1 MSTHLPLPLRLLRSL
16 AALALSF
23 GAFSAAAVDNAPA
36 AAAEL
41 AQAASISVAG
51 AVAHGAFPSPARP
64 LARGDTAAAYS
75 QGALFRISRDGAMAY
90 LFGTIHVGARSF
102 YPLAPQVSAALAQA
116 SQLVLE
122 LDTREEAA
130 FDRAVATHAS
140 YRDGDHIRNHVS
152 ADTLRRLVK
161 ALHAVGIPLSAVG
174 HLKPWLLANMLT
186 GLALEQSG
194 LQRAHGNESFLLD
207 AVQARGA
214 SLAELE
220 SADYQLSLFDTL
232 GDAHAESYLREALDD
247 LASGLAMTK
256 ARAVVAAWTS
266 GDADALEA
274 LIADTVGAGTVTSDF
289 TRRTLLDRRNPE
301 MAQRIEHIMKDGKVS
316 FVGVGLLHLLG
327 ANGLPQLLSQRGYQ
341 VERMH

>member
-1 MSTHLPLPLRLLRSL
+1 MSTSLPLPHPLVRAFAAFALSLSALSGL
-16 AALALSF
+16 AAD
-23 GAFSAAAVDNAPA
+23 SAPVAS
-36 AAAEL
+36 AE
-41 AQAASISVAG
+41 AQASGITLAG
-51 AVAHGAFPSPARP
+51 AAAHGAFKPPARP
-64 LARGDTAAAYS
+64 LARADTAAGYS
-75 QGALFRISRDGAMAY
+75 HGALFRISRAGEMAY
-90 LFGTIHVGARSF
+90 LFGTIHVGATSF
-102 YPLAPQVSAALAQA
+102 YPLAPRVSEALAQA

-122 LDTREEAA
+122 LDTRAEGA
-130 FDRAVATHAS
+130 FERAVAMHAS

-161 ALHAVGIPLSAVG
+161 ALHAAGIPLSDVG

-186 GLALEQSG
+186 GLALEQG
-194 LQRAHGNESFLLD
+194 GFERAHGNESFLID

-220 SADYQLSLFDTL
+220 SADYQLALFDTL

-247 LASGLAMTK
+247 LGSGTALTK
-256 ARAVVAAWTS
+256 ARAVIAAWTS

-274 LIADTVGAGTVTSDF
+274 LIPDTIGAGTVTADF
-289 TRRTLLDRRNPE
+289 TRRTLLGRRNPE

-341 VERMH
+341 VERMR